1 MGRECVCGMDR
12 AEGGRQSERGGREDV
27 TRRIVGR
34 MGWRMGQKGG
44 RKGERVME
52 NGGRMEDR

>member
-1 MGRECVCGMDR
+1 MCGMDR
-12 AEGGRQSERGGREDV
+12 AEGGKQSERGGREDV

-34 MGWRMGQKGG
+34 MGWRMGQMGG